1 METEK
6 RTQNSEVAG
15 QTNGEPGRPERKG
28 FSLKRWLSRPWMLP
42 YLLVVPAVLF
52 ELLVHIGPMLVGVA
66 VSFFELTQFYVR
78 NWSAAPFVGFQNFWA
93 GLNPAGP
100 IGSALLQSLL
110 VTVLF
115 TVLVV
120 GGSWVMGICAAVIV
134 NGELRARRWFRTLF
148 LVPYAL
154 PAYVTVI
161 AWQFI
166 LQRDNGALNKLL
178 VEDLGILQQNPFW
191 LIGENAFWSVVMTSL
206 WGSWP
211 FAFLMLLAGLQ
222 TVPSELYEAAAID
235 GASKVRQF
243 WYITLPMLRP
253 VNLVLLLVLFLWRF
267 NEFNTPY
274 ILFGQAPPASAD
286 LLSLHIYVNSFV
298 NWNFGLGAAMSVLLL
313 LFLLVVSVVYIRVLR
328 VGGEENA

>member
-1 METEK
+1 METER
-6 RTQNSEVAG
+6 RTQDHETTERTG
-15 QTNGEPGRPERKG
+15 GEPGRRERKG
-28 FSLKRWLSRPWMLP
+28 FSLGRLLSKPWMLP

-52 ELLVHIGPMLVGVA
+52 ELLVHIGPMLVGVV

-78 NWSAAPFVGFQNFWA
+78 NWGAAPFVGFQNFRT

-120 GGSWVMGICAAVIV
+120 GGSWVLGMCAALIV

-191 LIGENAFWSVVMTSL
+191 LIGENAFWSIVMTSL

-286 LLSLHIYVNSFV
+286 LLSLHIYVSSFV

-313 LFLLVVSVVYIRVLR
+313 LFLLVVSLVYIRVLR

>member
-1 METEK
+1 
-6 RTQNSEVAG
+6 
-15 QTNGEPGRPERKG
+15 
-28 FSLKRWLSRPWMLP
+28 MLP
-42 YLLVVPAVLF
+42 YLLVLPAVLF

-78 NWSAAPFVGFQNFWA
+78 NWSAAPFVGLQNFAA

-110 VTVLF
+110 VTILF

-120 GGSWVMGICAAVIV
+120 GGSWVLGMCAALIV

-161 AWQFI
+161 AWQFV

-191 LIGENAFWSVVMTSL
+191 LIGENAFWSIVMTSL

-286 LLSLHIYVNSFV
+286 LLSLHIYVSSFV

-313 LFLLVVSVVYIRVLR
+313 LFLLVVSVVYIRALR
-328 VGGEENA
+328 VGGGENA

>member
-1 METEK
+1 METKEK
-6 RTQNSEVAG
+6 PAGRVAG
-15 QTNGEPGRPERKG
+15 SRTGAGPSEQRR
-28 FSLKRWLSRPWMLP
+28 FSLLKRWLKKPQALP
-42 YLLVVPAVLF
+42 YLLVIPAILF
-52 ELLVHIGPMLVGVA
+52 ELFIHIVPMLFGVM
-66 VSFFELTQFYVR
+66 VSFFGLTQFYVR
-78 NWSAAPFVGFQNFWA
+78 NWSAAPFVGLKNFAA

-100 IGSALLQSLL
+100 IGSALFQSFL
-110 VTVLF
+110 VTALF

-120 GGSWVMGICAAVIV
+120 GGSWVLGMCAALIV
-134 NGELRARRWFRTLF
+134 NGELRGRRWFRTLF
-148 LVPYAL
+148 LVPYAT
-154 PAYVTVI
+154 PAFVTVI

-166 LQRDNGALNKLL
+166 LQKDTGALNKLL
-178 VEDLGILQQNPFW
+178 VDDLGLLRENPFW
-191 LIGENAFWSVVMTSL
+191 LIGDNAFWSVVMISL

-222 TVPSELYEAAAID
+222 SISSELYEAAAID
-235 GASKVRQF
+235 GASKLRQF
-243 WYITLPMLRP
+243 WSITLPMLRP

-286 LLSLHIYVNSFV
+286 LLSLHIYVSSFV

-313 LFLLVVSVVYIRVLR
+313 LFLLVVSVIYIRALR